1 MGHPAQDPDG
11 LPQVFKGP
19 QPARGPVAVRIPRRL
34 IQDHQIPK
42 ITVAVGEAPGHPAVA
57 AHRHGAGARQGEPG
71 DPMLPPSCLWP
82 DQRGPVP
89 GVGHGDG
96 QVHVVGQ
103 QGPAIRGPAPG
114 QGPVVAAQDGRFRNR
129 RPGGGG
135 QVAPAQVEHLGSGNG
150 RLDPGP
156 SSQRRVPLGPLR
168 DQERQQRGRQDI
180 VHVAEPGRAET
191 GILLELDEHRQQAE
205 HRILRAPGHRFRQQR
220 QVFEW
225 PRPQGS
231 EPGIDAGRVGLQAGP
246 LVPAGLGDD
255 LAGQVPE
262 PVDPVVAIVLH
273 HGRTQQLGQFPG
285 GQPALEIHL
294 EKPVL
299 GMDEAQAAGHID
311 PVRRADHRRAPDVPG
326 HGDRGGQS
334 GQTDRAVPLRQAGG
348 QLPAQPARANG
359 RHQDQGPQ

>member
-1 MGHPAQDPDG
+1 M
-11 LPQVFKGP
+11 
-19 QPARGPVAVRIPRRL
+19 
-34 IQDHQIPK
+34 
-42 ITVAVGEAPGHPAVA
+42 
-57 AHRHGAGARQGEPG
+57 
-71 DPMLPPSCLWP
+71 
-82 DQRGPVP
+82 
-89 GVGHGDG
+89 
-96 QVHVVGQ
+96 
-103 QGPAIRGPAPG
+103 
-114 QGPVVAAQDGRFRNR
+114 
-129 RPGGGG
+129 
-135 QVAPAQVEHLGSGNG
+135 
-150 RLDPGP
+150 
-156 SSQRRVPLGPLR
+156 
-168 DQERQQRGRQDI
+168 
-180 VHVAEPGRAET
+180 HVAEPGRAET